1 MKDVRGRVS
10 RDAVDRNGSDGR
22 AGKRIKLHH
31 DESESLLNDASSKAV
46 VSASKLKTAT
56 HSSTT
61 NTTSA
66 ASSSTTNYL
75 SARTSILQEMEHYS
89 KIAQIVASPGGMISI
104 CEFVAVAHAS
114 ALLCIVCCLELSV
127 Y

>member
-10 RDAVDRNGSDGR
+10 RDAVDRDGSRGR

-31 DESESLLNDASSKAV
+31 DESESLLNDASSKA
-46 VSASKLKTAT
+46 SASKLKTAT

-66 ASSSTTNYL
+66 ASSSSTNDL

-114 ALLCIVCCLELSV
+114 ALLFIVCCLELSV

>member
-31 DESESLLNDASSKAV
+31 DESESLLNDASSKA
-46 VSASKLKTAT
+46 SASKLKTAT

-66 ASSSTTNYL
+66 ASSSSTNDL